1 MKILYVI
8 NQISD
13 WSGDSGLLWSLV
25 KLMKKRGHD
34 VAIATTDGN
43 PFRDK
48 ESTKKYSEIA
58 KKLSNSNE
66 DFVLINDIPVFST
79 HCISSHFGMYS
90 LNAGK
95 MAKKIVKIFDIIHI
109 YSWYHHI
116 GIEFFKVAKKYH
128 VPLVFTAMG
137 TLQNDAQ
144 SFYKT
149 QKSIIDLFFT
159 KKIIN
164 YASILHSVGPSEVE
178 SYLRYNGKKE
188 KIIQIENGIDLNDFK
203 LKNPS
208 NILKKL
214 NLENKPYIL
223 YLGRIHPKKGIEIL
237 LNSFSKLSRIDD
249 KIYLIIAGSGENDYV
264 QQIKQTVKNLN
275 LINRVKFTGFVTHDE
290 KLTLLNSAKLF
301 SLLSKSD
308 IHPRSLLEALTMG
321 IPVIISKESDYPEV
335 EEYNAGMIVNY
346 DLKEI
351 VHAFEKLLDNPDLLD
366 LFSSNAKKLIRKNFL
381 TENKIKEFENMY
393 FKISPKNK

>member
-95 MAKKIVKIFDIIHI
+95 MAKKIVKNFDIIHI